1 MEQNDKW
8 LAIDAERARIADL
21 YETLTDVERT
31 YPSLC
36 DGWTVHDVAT
46 HVALAPHV
54 GVGTVLKAAL
64 RARGNFNRMVY
75 DLTKRESARL
85 SPPEVVELLRTAVG
99 MRRLAPR
106 QSLDN
111 ALMDVHVHAQDIAM
125 PLGRRLPMPAEA
137 AVASADH
144 LWEIGFPF
152 HARKRLAGHRLIAT
166 DADWRA
172 GEGTEVRGPIQA
184 LVMLLAGRT
193 ATIPQLTGI

>member
-8 LAIDAERARIADL
+8 LAIDAERTRIADL

-137 AVASADH
+137 AIASADH

>member
-8 LAIDAERARIADL
+8 LAIDAERGRIADL

>member
-8 LAIDAERARIADL
+8 LAIDAERTRIADL

>member
-8 LAIDAERARIADL
+8 LAIDAERTRIADL

-46 HVALAPHV
+46 HLALAPHV
-54 GVGTVLKAAL
+54 GFGTVLKAAL

-75 DLTKRESARL
+75 DLTKRESARR

-99 MRRLAPR
+99 VRRLAPR

-125 PLGRRLPMPAEA
+125 PLGRQLPMPTEA
-137 AVASADH
+137 AVASANH

-166 DADWRA
+166 DADWHA

>member
-1 MEQNDKW
+1 MDHNDKW
-8 LAIDAERARIADL
+8 QAIDAERERLADL
-21 YETLTDVERT
+21 FASLTDVERT

-46 HVALAPHV
+46 HVALAPYAS
-54 GVGTVLKAAL
+54 VGTVLKAAI
-64 RARGNFNRMVY
+64 RARGSFNRMVH
-75 DLTKRESARL
+75 DLTKRESARR
-85 SPPEVVELLRTAVG
+85 SPSEVVDMLRGAIGV
-99 MRRLAPR
+99 RRLAPG

-111 ALMDVHVHAQDIAM
+111 ALMDVHVHTQDIAM
-125 PLGRRLPMPAEA
+125 PLGRRLPMPADA
-137 AVASADH
+137 AVAAADH

-166 DADWRA
+166 DAEWSA
-172 GEGTEVRGPIQA
+172 GEGAEVRGPIQA